1 MVWRSAA
8 RTLRVVAFVVVGVVT
23 ILGLLPVAIN
33 VATGGTAPEVLGPV
47 VDWLWPVIV
56 LLTGVMV
63 GLVLWDRG
71 SGQGVRFI
79 PRRPGHPSHRLE
91 AVDRVER
98 EVLRRRHGSLAE
110 QLVLKLG
117 LTPPPHPAL
126 HRIDGGARPD
136 ADEPPS
142 GIAEV
147 FAETQEVLLVL
158 GDPGCGKSTLLLD
171 LCADLLSRARA
182 DDNQPVPVLLDL
194 SSWSSTALRPRD
206 RGRSAKPEEFAEWL
220 LREVA
225 RRYRI
230 PVSVGRVWLA
240 EGRLALLLDGL
251 DEVPADD
258 RARCVEQIRAL
269 GERSAVP
276 RIAVAGRTS
285 DHERLNTTLRPQHA
299 VRVEPLDREQVE
311 EYLQAV
317 SPRLDGLRSALEREP
332 GLWDS
337 VKTPLMFDLLALT
350 YRTGRVGE
358 DVPTGSERD
367 LLDTY
372 LVEMIA
378 RDSESSSAPAPERAF
393 RSLRFLARL
402 AASPLWND
410 LVARGRLPS
419 RVAWLELLPPTPIW
433 LLFLRVQPA
442 ALAGAVGALATVV
455 GLRLG
460 LLPGLLTGVCLTAL
474 VIVVNHF
481 LVTHLFVFNRPEG
494 VKTWGLLAALAGLV
508 LGALA
513 GVLLGVVG
521 SWVGLLLHQLPAPM
535 AFAAVI
541 VITFLV
547 ALSASVHL
555 EAVKDAPYW
564 AVAVSLLP
572 AAVMVWTGPSRE
584 LLVGLGIGLLAG
596 LATSLFVSGF
606 FGVWRALHVEQSTSL
621 VGRGRWWLLVA
632 LPMGGLGTLVGTGL
646 AYWLGASL
654 TTAVLGPMTGVLIG
668 LFSAPTSA
676 REHLLPFEL
685 ISTGMAEALARP
697 LVLGEL
703 PLRRKALL
711 HFAGDRMILLHVE
724 GEYRF
729 AHALVRDHLATCDP
743 AQLGAAVERRRAELV
758 KSG

>member
-1 MVWRSAA
+1 MVSRSAA
-8 RTLRVVAFVVVGVVT
+8 STLRVVAFVVVGVVT

-33 VATGGTAPEVLGPV
+33 VATGGTAPDVLGPV
-47 VDWLWPVIV
+47 VNWLWPMIV

-79 PRRPGHPSHRLE
+79 PRRPGHPSHRVD
-91 AVDRVER
+91 AMDRVES

-110 QLVLKLG
+110 QLVQKLA
-117 LTPPPHPAL
+117 LTTPPHPAL
-126 HRIDGGARPD
+126 HRIDSGSRPD
-136 ADEPPS
+136 PDEPPS

-158 GDPGCGKSTLLLD
+158 GSPGSGKSTLLLD

-194 SSWSSTALRPRD
+194 SSWSTTALKPRD
-206 RGRSAKPEEFAEWL
+206 RSRSTKPEDLVEWL

-225 RRYRI
+225 HRYRI
-230 PVSVGRVWLA
+230 PVAVGRVWLT
-240 EGRLALLLDGL
+240 EGRMALLLDGL
-251 DEVPADD
+251 DEIPADD
-258 RARCVEQIRAL
+258 RDGCVAQISAL
-269 GERSAVP
+269 GQRSAVP
-276 RIAVAGRTS
+276 RIAVAGRDT
-285 DHERLNTTLRPQHA
+285 DQERLSATLRPQHA
-299 VRVEPLDREQVE
+299 VCVEPLDRVQVE
-311 EYLQAV
+311 EYLEAV
-317 SPRLDGLRSALEREP
+317 SPRLDGLRHALEREP
-332 GLWDS
+332 ELWNS
-337 VKTPLMFDLLALT
+337 VRTPLMFDLLALT
-350 YRTGRVGE
+350 YRTGRVGA
-358 DVPTGSERD
+358 DVPAGSERD

-378 RDSESSSAPAPERAF
+378 RDSESSSAPPAERTF

-410 LVARGRLPS
+410 LVARGRLPG
-419 RVAWLELLPPTPIW
+419 RAAWLELLPPTPIW

-442 ALAGAVGALATVV
+442 VLAGAVGALSAVAGV
-455 GLRLG
+455 RLG

-474 VIVVNHF
+474 VIVVDHF
-481 LVTHLFVFNRPEG
+481 LVTHLFVFHRPEG
-494 VKTWGLLAALAGLV
+494 TKTWGVLAALAGLV

-513 GVLLGVVG
+513 GLVLGVVG
-521 SWVGLLLHQLPAPM
+521 SWIGLLLFRLPVPL
-535 AFAAVI
+535 AFVAVI

-547 ALSASVHL
+547 ALSASLHV

-596 LATSLFVSGF
+596 LATSLFANGF
-606 FGVWRALHVEQSTSL
+606 LGVWRALHVEQSTSL

-632 LPMGGLGTLVGTGL
+632 LPMGGLGALAGTGL
-646 AYWLGASL
+646 AYWFGASL
-654 TTAVLGPMTGVLIG
+654 TTAVLAPLTGVLIG
-668 LFSAPTSA
+668 LFSASISA

-711 HFAGDRMILLHVE
+711 NFAGDRMILLHVE

-729 AHALVRDHLATCDP
+729 AHALVRDHLADCDP
-743 AQLGAAVERRRAELV
+743 ARLGAAVERRRAELV
-758 KSG
+758 KTG

>member
-56 LLTGVMV
+56 LLVGVMV

-71 SGQGVRFI
+71 SDQGVRFI
-79 PRRPGHPSHRLE
+79 PRRPGHPSHRVD
-91 AVDRVER
+91 AVGRVER

-126 HRIDGGARPD
+126 HRIDSGARPD

-147 FAETQEVLLVL
+147 FAETREVLLVL
-158 GDPGCGKSTLLLD
+158 GAPGSGKSTLLVD

-182 DDNQPVPVLLDL
+182 DDDQPVPVLLDL
-194 SSWSSTALRPRD
+194 SSWSTTALKPRD
-206 RGRSAKPEEFAEWL
+206 RSRSTKPEDFVEWL

-230 PVSVGRVWLA
+230 PVPVGRVWLT
-240 EGRLALLLDGL
+240 EGRMALLLDGL
-251 DEVPADD
+251 DEVAPDD
-258 RARCVEQIRAL
+258 RDRCVEQINAL

-276 RIAVAGRTS
+276 RIAVASRVV
-285 DHERLNTTLRPQHA
+285 DYERLSTTLRSQHA
-299 VRVEPLDREQVE
+299 VRVEPLDRGQVE
-311 EYLQAV
+311 EYLEAV

-332 GLWDS
+332 ELWNS
-337 VKTPLMFDLLALT
+337 MRTPLTLDLLALT
-350 YRTGRVGE
+350 YRTGRVGQ
-358 DVPTGSERD
+358 DVPTGGERD

-372 LVEMIA
+372 LVEMVA
-378 RDSESSSAPAPERAF
+378 RDSESSSAPPPERAF

-419 RVAWLELLPPTPIW
+419 RVAWLELLPATPIW
-433 LLFLRVQPA
+433 LLFQRVQPA
-442 ALAGAVGALATVV
+442 MLAGAIGALTAVV

-460 LLPGLLTGVCLTAL
+460 LLSGLLTGACLTAL

-481 LVTHLFVFNRPEG
+481 LVTQFFVFKRPEG
-494 VKTWGLLAALAGLV
+494 TKTWGVLPAVAGLVVGALVGLV
-508 LGALA
+508 LG
-513 GVLLGVVG
+513 VVG
-521 SWVGLLLHQLPAPM
+521 TWIGLLLFQLPVPL
-535 AFAAVI
+535 AFVAVI
-541 VITFLV
+541 LITFLIS
-547 ALSASVHL
+547 LSASVHL

-572 AAVMVWTGPSRE
+572 AAAMVWTGPSRE

-596 LATSLFVSGF
+596 LATSLFVTGF
-606 FGVWRALHVEQSTSL
+606 FGVWRALHVDQAMAF
-621 VGRGRWWLLVA
+621 VGRGRWWLLIA
-632 LPMGGLGTLVGTGL
+632 LPLGGIGAVAGTGL
-646 AYWLGASL
+646 AHWFGAPL
-654 TTAVLGPMTGVLIG
+654 TTAALGPMTGMLIG

-676 REHLLPFEL
+676 REHLLPFDL
-685 ISTGMAEALARP
+685 ISTGMAEALSRP

-711 HFAGDRMILLHVE
+711 HFAGDRMLLLHVE

-729 AHALVRDHLATCDP
+729 AHALVRDHLASCDP
-743 AQLGAAVERRRAELV
+743 AELGAAVERRRAELV
-758 KSG
+758 KTG

>member
-33 VATGGTAPEVLGPV
+33 VATGGTAPAVLGSV
-47 VDWLWPVIV
+47 VDWLWPMIV
-56 LLTGVMV
+56 VLVGVMV
-63 GLVLWDRG
+63 GLVVWDRG

-79 PRRPGHPSHRLE
+79 PRRPGHPSHRLD
-91 AVDRVER
+91 AVERVES

-110 QLVLKLG
+110 QLVSKLG

-126 HRIDGGARPD
+126 HRLDSGARPD
-136 ADEPPS
+136 PDEPPS

-158 GDPGCGKSTLLLD
+158 GTPGSGKSTLLVD

-182 DDNQPVPVLLDL
+182 DENQPVPVLIDL
-194 SSWSSTALRPRD
+194 ASWSTTALKPRD
-206 RGRSAKPEEFAEWL
+206 RSRSTKPEDFVEWL
-220 LREVA
+220 LREVQ

-230 PVSVGRVWLA
+230 PIAVGRVWLA
-240 EGRLALLLDGL
+240 EGRMALLLDGL
-251 DEVPADD
+251 DEVRADD
-258 RARCVEQIRAL
+258 RDRCVEQVNAL
-269 GERSAVP
+269 GQRSAVP
-276 RIAVAGRTS
+276 RIAVASRIE
-285 DHERLNTTLRPQHA
+285 DYENLNGTLRSQHA
-299 VRVEPLDREQVE
+299 VRVEPFDREQIE
-311 EYLQAV
+311 EYLDSV

-332 GLWDS
+332 ELWGALT
-337 VKTPLMFDLLALT
+337 TPLVLDLLALT

-358 DVPTGSERD
+358 DVPTGGERD
-367 LLDTY
+367 LLDTF

-378 RDSESSSAPAPERAF
+378 RDSEPSSAPSPERAF

-410 LVARGRLPS
+410 LVARGSLPS
-419 RVAWLELLPPTPIW
+419 RVAWLELLPATPIW
-433 LLFLRVQPA
+433 LLFNRVQPA
-442 ALAGAVGALATVV
+442 VLAGAVGALSAVV
-455 GLRLG
+455 GVWLG
-460 LLPGLLTGVCLTAL
+460 LLSGLLTGFCLTAL

-481 LVTHLFVFNRPEG
+481 LVTHLFVFKRPEG
-494 VKTWGLLAALAGLV
+494 AKTLGVLPALAGLV
-508 LGALA
+508 VGAVVGL
-513 GVLLGVVG
+513 VLGVVG
-521 SWVGLLLHQLPAPM
+521 SWIGLLLFQLPTPV

-547 ALSASVHL
+547 TLSASVHL
-555 EAVKDAPYW
+555 EAVKDGSYW

-596 LATSLFVSGF
+596 LSTSLFVSGF
-606 FGVWRALHVEQSTSL
+606 FGVWRALHVDQSNAM

-632 LPMGGLGTLVGTGL
+632 LPMGGAGAVLGTAV
-646 AYWLGASL
+646 AYWLGASP

-685 ISTGMAEALARP
+685 IATGMAEALARP

-711 HFAGDRMILLHVE
+711 HFAGARMLLLHVE

-743 AQLGAAVERRRAELV
+743 VELGAAVERRRAELV
-758 KSG
+758 KAG